1 LRRALS
7 EQDRETPALEASV
20 HALRRRTP
28 DMSAYETLSRGQR
41 VLFLVCVL
49 LFLIALAARPLIT
62 LVAINALLT
71 TLYVLVLL
79 YRFNLTRRG
88 LRGTQPIA
96 VSDEEAAA
104 LADHELPVYTVL
116 VPAYREQEVIPRT
129 IRALE
134 ALDYPVERL
143 DVKLLLEEDDGASVE
158 AALAARPAPHIE
170 VLIVPNA
177 VPQTKPKACNYGLH
191 FARGDLVTIYDA
203 EDRPEPL
210 QLRRAVAAFRRVE
223 STVACL
229 QAKLA
234 YHNSEQNLITR
245 WFAVEY
251 ATWFA
256 LTLPAL
262 AEQGGPVPLG
272 GTSMH
277 IKRHALKEVGAWDPH
292 NVTEDADL
300 GVRLQRYGYRT
311 LALDSVTYEEANSDF
326 LNWVKQRSRWYK
338 GYVQTALVHLRHPLR
353 LLRQLG
359 PKGFVAFN
367 LTVSATPLVALV
379 NPIFWLLTALW
390 FLGRPALLE
399 ALYPG
404 WLYFPALFCL
414 IVGNFLVFYVNVI
427 VVRLSGSPWLLGAVM
442 LTPLYWLM
450 MSIAAVKAFVQLA
463 VHPWFWE
470 KTVHGL
476 DRNKP
481 SVRVADG

>member
-1 LRRALS
+1 
-7 EQDRETPALEASV
+7 
-20 HALRRRTP
+20 
-28 DMSAYETLSRGQR
+28 MSAYETLSRGQR
-41 VLFLVCVL
+41 VFFLVFVL
-49 LFLIALAARPLIT
+49 LLLVALGSRPLIT
-62 LVAINALLT
+62 LLAINAILT
-71 TLYVLVLL
+71 TLYVLALL
-79 YRFNLTRRG
+79 YKFNLTRRG
-88 LRGTQPIA
+88 LRGTQTIT
-96 VSDEEAAA
+96 VSDDEAAA
-104 LADHELPVYTVL
+104 IRDPELPVYTVL
-116 VPAYREQEVIPRT
+116 VPAYQEQAVIPRT

-143 DVKLLLEEDDGASVE
+143 DVKLLLEEDDGDSIAAAFE
-158 AALAARPAPHIE
+158 ACPAPHIE
-170 VLIVPNA
+170 VLVVPTA
-177 VPQTKPKACNYGLH
+177 VPQTKPKACNYGLQ
-191 FARGDLVTIYDA
+191 FAHGDLVTIYDA

-210 QLRRAVAAFRRVE
+210 QLRRAVVAFRRIE
-223 STVACL
+223 SNVACL

-277 IKRHALKEVGAWDPH
+277 IKRHALEEVGAWDPH

-311 LALDSVTYEEANSDF
+311 QALDSVTYEEANSDF

-338 GYVQTALVHLRHPLR
+338 GYVQTALVHLRHPVR

-359 PKGFVAFN
+359 PKEFVAFN
-367 LTVSATPLVALV
+367 LTVAATPIVALV
-379 NPIFWLLTALW
+379 NPLFWLLTALW
-390 FLGRPALLE
+390 FLGRPPLLE
-399 ALYPG
+399 TLYPG

-414 IVGNFLVFYVNVI
+414 VVGNFLIFYVNLI
-427 VVRLSGSPWLLGAVM
+427 VVRLIGSPTLLGAVM

-476 DRNKP
+476 DRDK
-481 SVRVADG
+481 SAVRVVRA